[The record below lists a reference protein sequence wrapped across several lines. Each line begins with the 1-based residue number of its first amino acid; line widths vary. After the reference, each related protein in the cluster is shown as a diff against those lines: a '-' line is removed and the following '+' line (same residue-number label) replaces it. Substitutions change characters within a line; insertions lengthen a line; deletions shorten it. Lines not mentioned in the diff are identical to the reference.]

1 MARGTLVLS
10 IVAAACMLVAMPR
23 ETHAAVSTLKVSPVR
38 SDIEV
43 KPGMTKTIRT
53 TVTNLTGE
61 PMTIRP
67 VGNDFVAGDE
77 RGTPA
82 LILDGRE
89 FAPSHSLKKF
99 MDPFDDVTIA
109 PKEAK
114 TVTVIIRVPTSAQPG
129 GYFGA
134 VRFAPVSPAH
144 GGQVNISPSAASL
157 ILLRVTGKAP
167 EKLLLTDFSL
177 VQNGKTPPF
186 LPNGGNV
193 LLTAR
198 FQNQG
203 NVQAGPFGKVSVKK
217 GDEVVY
223 ETDFN
228 PTDPREVVLP
238 GSARRWD
245 TPLKGIE
252 GFGKYTVSAVFTYGK
267 DNQTIE
273 ASKSFWVVPPVMI
286 IAGIVGVLGVI
297 GGGFAIGVGI
307 RKRRVSKQKSSRP
320 ATFRRY
326 R

>member
-1 MARGTLVLS
+1 MGALGLVT
-10 IVAAACMLVAMPR
+10 AACMQVAVPHVVYGA
-23 ETHAAVSTLKVSPVR
+23 TNTLKVSPVR

-53 TVTNLTGE
+53 TVTNLTND

-82 LILDGRE
+82 LILDGQD
-89 FAPSHSLKKF
+89 FAPSHSLKRF

-109 PKEAK
+109 PKESK
-114 TVTVIIRVPTSAQPG
+114 NVMVIIRVPTSAQPG

-134 VRFAPVSPAH
+134 VRFAPVASTH

-157 ILLRVTGKAP
+157 ILLRVAGEAP
-167 EKLLLTDFSL
+167 EKLLLTDFSV
-177 VQNGKTPPF
+177 VQDGNSPVF
-186 LPNGGNV
+186 LPSGDNV
-193 LLTAR
+193 QLATR

-203 NVQAGPFGKVSVKK
+203 SVQAGPFGKVSVKK
-217 GDEVVY
+217 GDEVVH

-228 PTDPREVVLP
+228 PSDPREMVLP

-245 TPLKGIE
+245 IGLGSIE
-252 GFGKYTVSAVFTYGK
+252 GFGRYTVSAVFTYGK

-273 ASKSFWVVPPVMI
+273 ASKTFWVIPPVLVI
-286 IAGIVGVLGVI
+286 GGIVGVLGVI
-297 GGGFAIGVGI
+297 GGGIAAVIGV
-307 RKRRVSKQKSSRP
+307 RKRRARKQRASRP